1 MHRPNLEL
9 GTRFS
14 RLFAAA
20 VGLALLPSPSDV
32 PAAKEAESSRP
43 NVLLVTIDDL
53 RDVHNYDPV
62 VKILNM
68 DRVAAQGVRF
78 DRAYVQATFCN
89 PSRISFL
96 TGLRTDT
103 TGIYDNGTKLRSKHP
118 NCVTMPQLFREN
130 GYYTYSLGKVF
141 HSDKGDPKSWDRFER
156 PGTTRLGR
164 RGEGRNLSLQG
175 QLDFLHWRAAEGTDE
190 DQPDG
195 ASAQLAVEFIEGEH
209 ERPFFLAVG
218 FRKPHDPYV
227 APKEY
232 FDPYPLESLPPHR
245 DPPDLSPT
253 PHHHMGIGGFYK
265 VKHFEA
271 FTERDQ
277 REFLRAYFA
286 GTTFM
291 DAQLGKVLDALDRTG
306 LAKNTVVV
314 VLSDH
319 GYHLGERQWW
329 NKSTLYEYSARSPL
343 IVSAP
348 GRKAKGAAC
357 ERLVEFV
364 DVFPTLAELC
374 DLTPPARLDGRSLVP
389 LLDDPK
395 QPWSEAAF
403 TVQARGDYLG
413 RSIRTERYRYI
424 EWRDPQGQVEL
435 FDHCTDPAEFHNLA
449 NDPEYA
455 EVVAKLRE
463 LLRKNRPR
471 PLGDD

>member
-1 MHRPNLEL
+1 
-9 GTRFS
+9 
-14 RLFAAA
+14 
-20 VGLALLPSPSDV
+20 
-32 PAAKEAESSRP
+32 
-43 NVLLVTIDDL
+43 
-53 RDVHNYDPV
+53 
-62 VKILNM
+62 
-68 DRVAAQGVRF
+68 
-78 DRAYVQATFCN
+78 
-89 PSRISFL
+89 
-96 TGLRTDT
+96 
-103 TGIYDNGTKLRSKHP
+103 
-118 NCVTMPQLFREN
+118 
-130 GYYTYSLGKVF
+130 
-141 HSDKGDPKSWDRFER
+141 
-156 PGTTRLGR
+156 
-164 RGEGRNLSLQG
+164 
-175 QLDFLHWRAAEGTDE
+175 
-190 DQPDG
+190 
-195 ASAQLAVEFIEGEH
+195 
-209 ERPFFLAVG
+209 
-218 FRKPHDPYV
+218 
-227 APKEY
+227 
-232 FDPYPLESLPPHR
+232 
-245 DPPDLSPT
+245 
-253 PHHHMGIGGFYK
+253 